1 MATNEI
7 LAMRNFNWD
16 RKGCTIPSV
25 IARSK
30 WDFIGTK
37 MKKLLSLSIILALA
51 GCSNSEFEAPKTSD
65 LPQGVTL
72 VEQVLPKE
80 GTTVIPYQKYTL
92 ENGLTVIL
100 SPDHSDPL
108 VHVDVT
114 YHVGSAREDI
124 GKSGFAHFF
133 EHMMFQGSENVGD
146 QQHFKIITE
155 AGGTLN
161 GTTNRD
167 RTNYFETVPANQLEK
182 MLWLESDRMGFL
194 IDAVSQKKFE
204 IQRSTVKNERGQNYD
219 NRPYGLIYERMGEA
233 LFPQDHPYSWQTIGY
248 VEDLDRVDVNDL
260 KAFFLRW
267 YGPNNAVITIGGDL
281 DSKQTLEWVN
291 KYFGSIPRGPEVE
304 DAPKQPVT
312 LTEDRFITLE
322 DRIQQPMVMI
332 GWPTT
337 YRGEKTEASLDML
350 ATLLGDGKTSLLYQD
365 LVKTGKVVDAGA
377 FHDCAELSCTMY
389 VYAMTDSSDKNDLA
403 TAYKEVMDVLDKFE
417 KEGVSQE
424 DLAEVQG
431 SAEAGAI
438 FGLQSVSGKVSQLA
452 SNETF
457 YGNPDQ
463 LEKQLAELKAVTP
476 EKVSQ
481 AFNSYI
487 ANKYKVTLSVVPKG
501 KTQLQVKAPN
511 FTTPKRDLPEYE
523 KIDGT
528 SLAVRKA
535 VDDFDRSIMPL
546 PSKAVTAKTPDIFR
560 AQLAN
565 GIEVLGSEAI
575 ETPTVQLQISIPAGN
590 RYVPRGQE
598 GLASLTA
605 AMMEE
610 GTTTSSSEALQKRLD
625 KLGSG
630 ISFNSGSYTTG
641 VSVSSLTKN
650 LDETLS
656 IVNEMLFSP
665 AFKQADFERLQK
677 QAVEGLVYSH
687 QKPSWLASQATREVL
702 FKGTIFDRS
711 PDGTIASVKNL
722 TLDDVKRFYKE
733 NYTPVGTQVVS
744 VGDINKSDLISK
756 LSFLSLWKGETPQLL
771 APQQLPKLTQQ
782 KVYLIDKPNAP
793 QSVIRFVRQ
802 GMPFDATGELFETQ
816 LANFNL
822 GGNFNSR
829 INQNLREDKG
839 YTYGAGGYLT
849 GNKEVGM
856 SIFYA
861 QVRADVTLES
871 IKEFTAEMQK
881 FANDGMT
888 MDELNFMRLAV
899 GQQDA
904 LKYETPSQKA
914 NLLGKILTYS
924 LDADFIDE
932 QNEIIA
938 TLGRDEFNELATK
951 WFDPTK
957 YQIIVVG
964 DKKALT
970 PKLKT
975 LGLPVELI
983 TLKE

>member
-1 MATNEI
+1 
-7 LAMRNFNWD
+7 
-16 RKGCTIPSV
+16 
-25 IARSK
+25 
-30 WDFIGTK
+30 
-37 MKKLLSLSIILALA
+37 MKKILSLSIALALT
-51 GCSNSEFEAPKTSD
+51 GCSKSQFEAPKLSD

-72 VEQVLPKE
+72 IEQVLPQE
-80 GTTVIPYQKYTL
+80 GSVVIPYQKYTL

-100 SPDHSDPL
+100 SPDSSDPL

-114 YHVGSAREDI
+114 YHVGSAREEV

-304 DAPKQPVT
+304 NAPKQPVT
-312 LTEDRFITLE
+312 LAEDRFITLE

-337 YRGEKTEASLDML
+337 YRGNDKEASLDML
-350 ATLLGDGKTSLLYQD
+350 ATLLGDGKTSLLYQE

-389 VYAMTDSSDKNDLA
+389 VYAMADSGDNNGLA
-403 TAYKEVMDVLDKFE
+403 TVYTEVMDVLDKFG

-424 DLAEVQG
+424 DLEEVQG

-452 SNETF
+452 SNQTF
-457 YGNPDQ
+457 YGNPNQ
-463 LEKQLAELKAVTP
+463 LEKQLADLNSVTP

-481 AFNSYI
+481 VFDAYI
-487 ANKYKVTLSVVPKG
+487 ENKNKVTLSVIPKG
-501 KTQLQVKAPN
+501 KTQLQVKLPT
-511 FTTPKRDLPEYE
+511 FTTPKRTLPDYGKLSEN
-523 KIDGT
+523 
-528 SLAVRKA
+528 SLEIRKA
-535 VDDFDRSIMPL
+535 IDDFDRSIMPQ
-546 PSKAVTAKTPDIFR
+546 PSQAVTAKVPDIYR
-560 AQLAN
+560 TKLDN
-565 GIEVLGSEAI
+565 GIEVLGTEAI

-590 RYVPRGQE
+590 RYIPRGKE
-598 GLASLTA
+598 GLAELTA

-610 GTTTSSSEALQKRLD
+610 GTQKQTAEEIQKQLD
-625 KLGSG
+625 KLGSS
-630 ISFNSGSYTTG
+630 ISFNTGNYTTTI
-641 VSVSSLTKN
+641 SIASLTKN
-650 LDETLS
+650 IDQTLA
-656 IVNEMLFSP
+656 IVNEMLFEP
-665 AFKQADFERLQK
+665 AFKDVDFKRLQK
-677 QAVEGLVYSH
+677 QAVEGLVYAH

-702 FKGTIFDRS
+702 FKGTVFARS
-711 PDGTIASVKNL
+711 SDGTLASIEGL
-722 TLDDVKRFYKE
+722 TVNDVKRFYKE
-733 NYTPVGTQVVS
+733 NYTPVGTQVIS
-744 VGDINKSDLISK
+744 VGDMSKSDLASK
-756 LSFLSLWKGETPQLL
+756 LSFLANWQGEAPQLL
-771 APQQLPKLTQQ
+771 APQKLPVLNQQ
-782 KVYLIDKPNAP
+782 KVYLVDKPNAP

-802 GMPFDATGELFETQ
+802 GVSFDATGELFQTQ

-839 YTYGAGGYLT
+839 YTYGAGGYLM
-849 GNKEVGM
+849 GNKEFGM

-861 QVRADVTLES
+861 QVRTDVTLES
-871 IKEFTAEMQK
+871 INEFIAEMQK
-881 FANDGMT
+881 YSDDGMT

-899 GQQDA
+899 GQKDA

-914 NLLGKILTYS
+914 SLLGKILTYS
-924 LDADFIDE
+924 LNEDFIEE
-932 QNEIIA
+932 QNELVA
-938 TLGRDEFNELATK
+938 TLDRNELNELATK
-951 WFDPTK
+951 WFDPTQ

-964 DKKALT
+964 DKKSLM

-975 LGLPVELI
+975 LGLSIELVAP
-983 TLKE
+983 KK

>member
-1 MATNEI
+1 
-7 LAMRNFNWD
+7 
-16 RKGCTIPSV
+16 
-25 IARSK
+25 
-30 WDFIGTK
+30 
-37 MKKLLSLSIILALA
+37 MKKILSLSIVLALA
-51 GCSNSEFEAPKTSD
+51 GCSKSEFEAPKATD
-65 LPQGVTL
+65 LPKGVTL

-80 GTTVIPYQKYTL
+80 GSTVIPYQKYTL
-92 ENGLTVIL
+92 DNGLTVIL

-114 YHVGSAREDI
+114 YHVGSAREEI

-219 NRPYGLIYERMGEA
+219 NRPYGLIYEKMGEA
-233 LFPQDHPYSWQTIGY
+233 LFPQGHPYSWQTIGY

-304 DAPKQPVT
+304 NAPKQPVT
-312 LTEDRFITLE
+312 LKENRYITLE

-337 YRGEKTEASLDML
+337 YRGEETEASLDML
-350 ATLLGDGKTSLLYQD
+350 ATLLGDGKTSLLYQE

-389 VYAMTDSSDKNDLA
+389 VYAMTDSGKNNDLS
-403 TAYKEVMDVLDKFE
+403 TAYKEVMDVLEKFD
-417 KEGVSQE
+417 KEGVSKA
-424 DLAEVQG
+424 DLEEVQG

-457 YGNPDQ
+457 YGNPNQ

-481 AFNSYI
+481 AFDTYM

-501 KTQLQVKAPN
+501 KTQLEVQKPN
-511 FTTPKRDLPEYE
+511 FVTPKRDLPEYK
-523 KIDGT
+523 KIDEN
-528 SLAVRKA
+528 SLDVRRA
-535 VDDFDRSIMPL
+535 VDDFDRSIMPQ
-546 PSKAVTAKTPDIFR
+546 PSKGVTAKAPDIYR
-560 AQLAN
+560 ANLSN
-565 GIEVLGSEAI
+565 GIEVLGTEAV
-575 ETPTVQLQISIPAGN
+575 ETPTIQLQIAIPAGN
-590 RYVPRGQE
+590 RYVPKGKE

-610 GTTTSSSEALQKRLD
+610 GTTTSSSEELQKKLD
-625 KLGSG
+625 KLGSSV
-630 ISFNSGSYTTG
+630 SFNSGSYTTTI
-641 VSVSSLTKN
+641 SVASLTKN
-650 LDETLS
+650 IDQTLA
-656 IVNEMLFSP
+656 IVNEMLFEP
-665 AFKQADFERLQK
+665 AFEQADFDRLQK
-677 QAVEGLVYSH
+677 QAVEGLVYEH
-687 QKPSWLASQATREVL
+687 QRPSWLASQATREIL

-711 PDGTIASVKNL
+711 PDGSLTSVQAL
-722 TLDDVKRFYKE
+722 TLDDVKAFYKQT
-733 NYTPVGTQVVS
+733 YTPIGTQIVS
-744 VGDINKSDLISK
+744 VGDINKSDLINK
-756 LSFLSLWKGETPQLL
+756 LAFLSDWKGATPEIL
-771 APQQLPKLTQQ
+771 APQRLPTLNEQ
-782 KVYLIDKPNAP
+782 KIYLINKPNAP
-793 QSVIRFVRQ
+793 QSVVRFVRQ
-802 GMPFDATGELFETQ
+802 GMPFDATGELYQTQ

-839 YTYGAGGYLT
+839 YTYGAGGYLM
-849 GNKEVGM
+849 GNKEIGM

-861 QVRADVTLES
+861 QVRADVTVES
-871 IKEFTAEMQK
+871 IKEFISEMNK
-881 FANDGMT
+881 FKKDGMT
-888 MDELNFMRLAV
+888 VDELNFMRLAV

-904 LKYETPSQKA
+904 LKYETPGQKA
-914 NLLGKILTYS
+914 HLLGKILTYS
-924 LDADFIDE
+924 LDDDFIDE
-932 QNEIIA
+932 QNELIE
-938 TLGRDEFNELATK
+938 TLGRDKLNSLAAK
-951 WFDPTK
+951 WFDPVQ
-957 YQIIVVG
+957 YQIVVVG
-964 DKKALT
+964 DEKELL
-970 PKLKT
+970 PKLKS
-975 LGLPVELI
+975 LGVPVEVM
-983 TLKE
+983 TVKK

>member
-1 MATNEI
+1 
-7 LAMRNFNWD
+7 
-16 RKGCTIPSV
+16 
-25 IARSK
+25 
-30 WDFIGTK
+30 
-37 MKKLLSLSIILALA
+37 MKKILGLSIVLALA
-51 GCSNSEFEAPKTSD
+51 GCSKSEFEAPKTTD
-65 LPQGVTL
+65 LPKGVTL

-80 GTTVIPYQKYTL
+80 GSTVIPYQKYTL
-92 ENGLTVIL
+92 DNGLTVIL

-114 YHVGSAREDI
+114 YHVGSAREEI

-219 NRPYGLIYERMGEA
+219 NRPYGLIYEKMGEA
-233 LFPQDHPYSWQTIGY
+233 LFPQGHPYSWQTIGY

-291 KYFGSIPRGPEVE
+291 KYFGSIPRGPEV
-304 DAPKQPVT
+304 DNAPKQPVT
-312 LTEDRFITLE
+312 LKENRYITLE

-337 YRGEKTEASLDML
+337 YRGEETEASLDML
-350 ATLLGDGKTSLLYQD
+350 ATLLGDGKTSLLYQE

-389 VYAMTDSSDKNDLA
+389 VYAMTDSGKNNDLA

-417 KEGVSQE
+417 KEGVSKA
-424 DLAEVQG
+424 DLEEVQG

-457 YGNPDQ
+457 YGDPNQ
-463 LEKQLAELKAVTP
+463 LEKQLTELKAVTP

-481 AFNSYI
+481 AFDTYM

-501 KTQLQVKAPN
+501 KTQLEVQKPN
-511 FTTPKRDLPEYE
+511 FVTPKRELPDYQ
-523 KIDGT
+523 KIDEN
-528 SLAVRKA
+528 SLDVRRA
-535 VDDFDRSIMPL
+535 VDDFDRSIMPQ
-546 PSKAVTAKTPDIFR
+546 PSKGVTAKTPEIYR
-560 AQLAN
+560 ANLSN
-565 GIEVLGSEAI
+565 GIEVLGTEAI
-575 ETPTVQLQISIPAGN
+575 ETPTIQLQIAIPAGN
-590 RYVPRGQE
+590 RYVAKGKE

-610 GTTTSSSEALQKRLD
+610 GTTTSSSEELQKKLD
-625 KLGSG
+625 KLGSSV
-630 ISFNSGSYTTG
+630 SFNSGSYTTTI
-641 VSVSSLTKN
+641 SVASLTKN
-650 LDETLS
+650 IDQTLA
-656 IVNEMLFSP
+656 IVNEMLFKP
-665 AFKQADFERLQK
+665 AFEQVDFDRLQK
-677 QAVEGLVYSH
+677 QAVEGLVYEH
-687 QKPSWLASQATREVL
+687 QRPSWLASQATREIL

-711 PDGTIASVKNL
+711 PDGSLESVQSL
-722 TLDDVKRFYKE
+722 TLDDVKAFYKE
-733 NYTPVGTQVVS
+733 TYTPIGTQIVS
-744 VGDINKSDLISK
+744 VGDINKSDLINK
-756 LSFLSLWKGETPQLL
+756 LAFLSDWKGATPEIL
-771 APQQLPKLTQQ
+771 APQRLPVLGGQ
-782 KVYLIDKPNAP
+782 KIYLINKSNAP
-793 QSVIRFVRQ
+793 QSVVRFVRQ
-802 GMPFDATGELFETQ
+802 GMPFDATGELYQTQ

-839 YTYGAGGYLT
+839 YTYGAGGYLM
-849 GNKEVGM
+849 GNKEIGM

-861 QVRADVTLES
+861 QVRADVTVES
-871 IKEFTAEMQK
+871 IKEFISEMDK
-881 FANDGMT
+881 FKKDGMT
-888 MDELNFMRLAV
+888 VDELNFMRLAV

-904 LKYETPSQKA
+904 LKYETPGQKA
-914 NLLGKILTYS
+914 RLLGKILTYS
-924 LDADFIDE
+924 LDDDFIDE
-932 QNEIIA
+932 QNELIA
-938 TLGRDEFNELATK
+938 TLGRDKLNALASK
-951 WFDPTK
+951 WFDPAQ
-957 YQIIVVG
+957 YQIVVVG
-964 DKKALT
+964 DEKALL
-970 PKLKT
+970 PKLKS
-975 LGLPVELI
+975 LGIPIEVM
-983 TLKE
+983 TVKK

>member
-1 MATNEI
+1 
-7 LAMRNFNWD
+7 
-16 RKGCTIPSV
+16 
-25 IARSK
+25 
-30 WDFIGTK
+30 
-37 MKKLLSLSIILALA
+37 MKKILSLSIVLALA
-51 GCSNSEFEAPKTSD
+51 GCSKSEFEAPKATD
-65 LPQGVTL
+65 LPKGVTL

-80 GTTVIPYQKYTL
+80 GSTVIPYQKYTL
-92 ENGLTVIL
+92 DNGLTVIL

-114 YHVGSAREDI
+114 YHVGSAREEI

-219 NRPYGLIYERMGEA
+219 NRPYGLIYEKMGEA
-233 LFPQDHPYSWQTIGY
+233 LFPQGHPYSWQTIGY

-304 DAPKQPVT
+304 NAPKQPVT
-312 LTEDRFITLE
+312 LKENRYITLE

-337 YRGEKTEASLDML
+337 YRGEETEASLDML
-350 ATLLGDGKTSLLYQD
+350 ATLLGDGKTSLLYQE

-389 VYAMTDSSDKNDLA
+389 VYAMTDSGKNNDLS
-403 TAYKEVMDVLDKFE
+403 TAYKEVMDVLEKFD
-417 KEGVSQE
+417 KEGVSKA
-424 DLAEVQG
+424 DLEEVQG

-457 YGNPDQ
+457 YGNPNQ

-481 AFNSYI
+481 AFDTYM

-501 KTQLQVKAPN
+501 KTQLEVQKPN
-511 FTTPKRDLPEYE
+511 FVTPKRDLPEYK
-523 KIDGT
+523 KIDEN
-528 SLAVRKA
+528 SLDVRRA
-535 VDDFDRSIMPL
+535 VDDFDRSIMPQ
-546 PSKAVTAKTPDIFR
+546 PSKGVTAKAPDIYR
-560 AQLAN
+560 ANLSN
-565 GIEVLGSEAI
+565 GIEVLGTEAV
-575 ETPTVQLQISIPAGN
+575 ETPTIQLQIAIPAGN
-590 RYVPRGQE
+590 RYVPKGKE

-610 GTTTSSSEALQKRLD
+610 GTTTSSSEELQKKLD
-625 KLGSG
+625 KLGSSV
-630 ISFNSGSYTTG
+630 SFNSGSYTTTI
-641 VSVSSLTKN
+641 SVASLTKN
-650 LDETLS
+650 IDQTLA
-656 IVNEMLFSP
+656 IVNEMLFEP
-665 AFKQADFERLQK
+665 AFEQADFDRLQK
-677 QAVEGLVYSH
+677 QAVEGLVYEH
-687 QKPSWLASQATREVL
+687 QRPSWLASQATREIL

-711 PDGTIASVKNL
+711 PDGSLTSVQAL
-722 TLDDVKRFYKE
+722 TLDDVKAFYKQT
-733 NYTPVGTQVVS
+733 YTPIGTQIVS
-744 VGDINKSDLISK
+744 VGDINKSDLINK
-756 LSFLSLWKGETPQLL
+756 LAFLSDWKGATPEIL
-771 APQQLPKLTQQ
+771 APQRLPTLNEQ
-782 KVYLIDKPNAP
+782 KIYLINKPNAP
-793 QSVIRFVRQ
+793 QSVVRFVRQ
-802 GMPFDATGELFETQ
+802 GMPFDATGELYQTQ

-839 YTYGAGGYLT
+839 YTYGAGGYLM
-849 GNKEVGM
+849 GNKEIGM

-861 QVRADVTLES
+861 QVRADVTVES
-871 IKEFTAEMQK
+871 IKEFISEMNK
-881 FANDGMT
+881 FKKDGMT
-888 MDELNFMRLAV
+888 VDELNFMRLAV

-904 LKYETPSQKA
+904 LKYETPGQKA
-914 NLLGKILTYS
+914 HLLGKILTYS
-924 LDADFIDE
+924 LDDDFIDE
-932 QNEIIA
+932 QNELIE
-938 TLGRDEFNELATK
+938 TLGRDKLNSLAAK
-951 WFDPTK
+951 WFDPAQ
-957 YQIIVVG
+957 YQIVVVG
-964 DKKALT
+964 DEKELL
-970 PKLKT
+970 PKLKS
-975 LGLPVELI
+975 LGVPVEVM
-983 TLKE
+983 TVKK

>member
-1 MATNEI
+1 
-7 LAMRNFNWD
+7 
-16 RKGCTIPSV
+16 
-25 IARSK
+25 
-30 WDFIGTK
+30 
-37 MKKLLSLSIILALA
+37 MKKILSLSIVLALA
-51 GCSNSEFEAPKTSD
+51 GCSKSEFEAPKATD
-65 LPQGVTL
+65 LPKGVTL

-80 GTTVIPYQKYTL
+80 GSTVIPYQKYTL
-92 ENGLTVIL
+92 DNGLTVIL

-114 YHVGSAREDI
+114 YHVGSAREEI

-219 NRPYGLIYERMGEA
+219 NRPYGLIYEKMGEA
-233 LFPQDHPYSWQTIGY
+233 LFPQGHPYSWQTIGY

-304 DAPKQPVT
+304 NAPKQPVT
-312 LTEDRFITLE
+312 LKENRYITLE

-337 YRGEKTEASLDML
+337 YRGEETEASLDML
-350 ATLLGDGKTSLLYQD
+350 ATLLGDGKTSLLYQE

-389 VYAMTDSSDKNDLA
+389 VYAMTDSGKNNDLS
-403 TAYKEVMDVLDKFE
+403 TAYKEVMDVLEKFD
-417 KEGVSQE
+417 KEGVSKA
-424 DLAEVQG
+424 DLEEVQG

-457 YGNPDQ
+457 YGNPNQ

-481 AFNSYI
+481 AFDTYM

-501 KTQLQVKAPN
+501 KTQLEVQKPN
-511 FTTPKRDLPEYE
+511 FVTPKRDLPEYK
-523 KIDGT
+523 KIDEN
-528 SLAVRKA
+528 SLDVRRA
-535 VDDFDRSIMPL
+535 VDDFDRSIMPQ
-546 PSKAVTAKTPDIFR
+546 PSKGVTAKAPDIYR
-560 AQLAN
+560 ANLSN
-565 GIEVLGSEAI
+565 GIEVLGTEAV
-575 ETPTVQLQISIPAGN
+575 ETPTIQLQIAIPAGN
-590 RYVPRGQE
+590 RYVPKGKE

-610 GTTTSSSEALQKRLD
+610 GTTTSSSEELQKKLD
-625 KLGSG
+625 KLGSSV
-630 ISFNSGSYTTG
+630 SFNSGSYTTTI
-641 VSVSSLTKN
+641 SVASLTKN
-650 LDETLS
+650 IDQTLA
-656 IVNEMLFSP
+656 IVNEMLFEP
-665 AFKQADFERLQK
+665 AFEQADFDRLQK
-677 QAVEGLVYSH
+677 QAVEGLVYEH
-687 QKPSWLASQATREVL
+687 QRPSWLASQATREIL

-711 PDGTIASVKNL
+711 PDGSLTSVQAL
-722 TLDDVKRFYKE
+722 TLDDVKAFYKQT
-733 NYTPVGTQVVS
+733 YTPIGTQIVS
-744 VGDINKSDLISK
+744 VGDINKSDLINK
-756 LSFLSLWKGETPQLL
+756 LAFLSDWKGATPEIL
-771 APQQLPKLTQQ
+771 APQRLPTLNEQ
-782 KVYLIDKPNAP
+782 KIYLINKPNAP
-793 QSVIRFVRQ
+793 QSVVRFVRQ
-802 GMPFDATGELFETQ
+802 GMPFDATGELYQTQ

-839 YTYGAGGYLT
+839 YTYGAGGYLM
-849 GNKEVGM
+849 GNKEIGM

-861 QVRADVTLES
+861 QVRADVTVES
-871 IKEFTAEMQK
+871 IKEFISEMNK
-881 FANDGMT
+881 FKKRWND
-888 MDELNFMRLAV
+888 
-899 GQQDA
+899 
-904 LKYETPSQKA
+904 S
-914 NLLGKILTYS
+914 
-924 LDADFIDE
+924 
-932 QNEIIA
+932 
-938 TLGRDEFNELATK
+938 
-951 WFDPTK
+951 
-957 YQIIVVG
+957 
-964 DKKALT
+964 
-970 PKLKT
+970 
-975 LGLPVELI
+975 
-983 TLKE
+983 

>member
-1 MATNEI
+1 
-7 LAMRNFNWD
+7 
-16 RKGCTIPSV
+16 
-25 IARSK
+25 
-30 WDFIGTK
+30 
-37 MKKLLSLSIILALA
+37 MKKILSLSIVLALA
-51 GCSNSEFEAPKTSD
+51 GCSKSEFEAPKTTD
-65 LPQGVTL
+65 LPKGVTL

-80 GTTVIPYQKYTL
+80 GSTVIPYQKYTL
-92 ENGLTVIL
+92 DNGLTVIL

-114 YHVGSAREDI
+114 YHVGSAREEI

-219 NRPYGLIYERMGEA
+219 NRPYGLIYEKMGEA
-233 LFPQDHPYSWQTIGY
+233 LFPQGHPYSWQTIGY

-304 DAPKQPVT
+304 NAPKQPVT
-312 LTEDRFITLE
+312 LKENRYITLE

-337 YRGEKTEASLDML
+337 YRGEETEASLDML
-350 ATLLGDGKTSLLYQD
+350 ATLLGDGKTSLLYQE

-389 VYAMTDSSDKNDLA
+389 VYAMTDSGKNNDLS
-403 TAYKEVMDVLDKFE
+403 TAYKEVMDVLEKFD
-417 KEGVSQE
+417 KEGVSKA
-424 DLAEVQG
+424 DLEEVQG

-457 YGNPDQ
+457 YGNPNQ

-481 AFNSYI
+481 AFDTYM

-501 KTQLQVKAPN
+501 KTQLEVQKPN
-511 FTTPKRDLPEYE
+511 FVTPKRDLPEYK
-523 KIDGT
+523 KIDEN
-528 SLAVRKA
+528 SLDVRRA
-535 VDDFDRSIMPL
+535 VDDFDRSIMPQ
-546 PSKAVTAKTPDIFR
+546 PSKGVTAKAPDIYR
-560 AQLAN
+560 ANLSN
-565 GIEVLGSEAI
+565 GIEVLGTEAI
-575 ETPTVQLQISIPAGN
+575 ETPTIQLQIAIPAGN
-590 RYVPRGQE
+590 RYVPKGKE

-610 GTTTSSSEALQKRLD
+610 GTTTSSSEELQKKLD
-625 KLGSG
+625 KLGSSV
-630 ISFNSGSYTTG
+630 SFNSGSYTTTI
-641 VSVSSLTKN
+641 SVASLTKN
-650 LDETLS
+650 IDQTLA
-656 IVNEMLFSP
+656 IVNEMLFDP
-665 AFKQADFERLQK
+665 AFEQADFDRLQK
-677 QAVEGLVYSH
+677 QAVEGLVYEH
-687 QKPSWLASQATREVL
+687 QRPSWLASQATREVL

-711 PDGTIASVKNL
+711 PDGSLASVQAL
-722 TLDDVKRFYKE
+722 TLDDVKAFYKQT
-733 NYTPVGTQVVS
+733 YTPIGTQIVS
-744 VGDINKSDLISK
+744 VGDINKSDLINK
-756 LSFLSLWKGETPQLL
+756 LAFLSDWKGATPEIL
-771 APQQLPKLTQQ
+771 APQRLPILNEQ
-782 KVYLIDKPNAP
+782 KIYLVNKPNAP
-793 QSVIRFVRQ
+793 QSVVRFVRQ
-802 GMPFDATGELFETQ
+802 GMPFDATGELYQTQ

-839 YTYGAGGYLT
+839 YTYGAGGYLM
-849 GNKEVGM
+849 GNKEIGM

-861 QVRADVTLES
+861 QVRADVTVES
-871 IKEFTAEMQK
+871 IKEFISEMDK
-881 FANDGMT
+881 FKKDGMT
-888 MDELNFMRLAV
+888 VDELNFMRLAV

-904 LKYETPSQKA
+904 LKYETPGQKA
-914 NLLGKILTYS
+914 RLLGKILTYS
-924 LDADFIDE
+924 LDDDFIDE
-932 QNEIIA
+932 QNELIE
-938 TLGRDEFNELATK
+938 TLGRDKLNSLAAK
-951 WFDPTK
+951 WFDPAQ
-957 YQIIVVG
+957 YQIVVVG
-964 DKKALT
+964 DEKELL
-970 PKLKT
+970 PKLKS
-975 LGLPVELI
+975 LGIPVEVM
-983 TLKE
+983 TVKK

>member
-1 MATNEI
+1 
-7 LAMRNFNWD
+7 
-16 RKGCTIPSV
+16 
-25 IARSK
+25 
-30 WDFIGTK
+30 
-37 MKKLLSLSIILALA
+37 MKKILSLSIVLALA
-51 GCSNSEFEAPKTSD
+51 GCSKSEFEAPKATD
-65 LPQGVTL
+65 LPKGVTL

-80 GTTVIPYQKYTL
+80 GSTVIPYQKYTL
-92 ENGLTVIL
+92 DNGLTVIL

-114 YHVGSAREDI
+114 YHVGSAREEI

-219 NRPYGLIYERMGEA
+219 NRPYGLIYEKMGEA
-233 LFPQDHPYSWQTIGY
+233 LFPQGHPYSWQTIGY

-304 DAPKQPVT
+304 NAPKQPVT
-312 LTEDRFITLE
+312 LKENRYITLE

-337 YRGEKTEASLDML
+337 YRGEETEASLDML
-350 ATLLGDGKTSLLYQD
+350 ATLLGDGKTSLLYQE

-389 VYAMTDSSDKNDLA
+389 VYAMTDSGKNNDLS
-403 TAYKEVMDVLDKFE
+403 TAYKEVMDVLEKFD
-417 KEGVSQE
+417 KEGVSKA
-424 DLAEVQG
+424 DLEEVQG

-457 YGNPDQ
+457 YGNPNQ

-481 AFNSYI
+481 AFDTYM

-501 KTQLQVKAPN
+501 KTQLEVQKPN
-511 FTTPKRDLPEYE
+511 FVTPKRDLPEYK
-523 KIDGT
+523 KIDEN
-528 SLAVRKA
+528 SLDVRRA
-535 VDDFDRSIMPL
+535 VDDFDRSIMPQ
-546 PSKAVTAKTPDIFR
+546 PSKGVTAKAPDIYR
-560 AQLAN
+560 ANLSN
-565 GIEVLGSEAI
+565 GIEVLGTEAV
-575 ETPTVQLQISIPAGN
+575 ETPTIQLQIAIPAGN
-590 RYVPRGQE
+590 RYVPKGKE

-610 GTTTSSSEALQKRLD
+610 GTTTSSSEELQKKLD
-625 KLGSG
+625 KLGSSV
-630 ISFNSGSYTTG
+630 SFNSGSYTTTI
-641 VSVSSLTKN
+641 SVASLTKN
-650 LDETLS
+650 IDQTLA
-656 IVNEMLFSP
+656 IVNEMLFEP
-665 AFKQADFERLQK
+665 AFEQADFDRSQK
-677 QAVEGLVYSH
+677 QAVEGLVYEH
-687 QKPSWLASQATREVL
+687 QRPSWLASQATREIL

-711 PDGTIASVKNL
+711 PDGSLTSVQAL
-722 TLDDVKRFYKE
+722 TLDDVKAFYKQT
-733 NYTPVGTQVVS
+733 YTPIGTQIVS
-744 VGDINKSDLISK
+744 VGDINKSDLINK
-756 LSFLSLWKGETPQLL
+756 LAFLSDWKGATPEIL
-771 APQQLPKLTQQ
+771 APQRLPTLNEQ
-782 KVYLIDKPNAP
+782 KIYLINKPNAP
-793 QSVIRFVRQ
+793 QSVVRFVRQ
-802 GMPFDATGELFETQ
+802 GMPFDATGELYQTQ

-839 YTYGAGGYLT
+839 YTYGAGGYLM
-849 GNKEVGM
+849 GNKEIGM

-861 QVRADVTLES
+861 QVRADVTVES
-871 IKEFTAEMQK
+871 IKEFISEMNK
-881 FANDGMT
+881 FKKDGMT
-888 MDELNFMRLAV
+888 VDELNFMRLAV

-904 LKYETPSQKA
+904 LKYETPGQKA
-914 NLLGKILTYS
+914 HLLGKILTYS
-924 LDADFIDE
+924 LDDDFIDE
-932 QNEIIA
+932 QNELIE
-938 TLGRDEFNELATK
+938 TLGRDKLNSLAAK
-951 WFDPTK
+951 WFDPAQ
-957 YQIIVVG
+957 YQIVVVG
-964 DKKALT
+964 DEKELL
-970 PKLKT
+970 PKLKS
-975 LGLPVELI
+975 LGVPVEVM
-983 TLKE
+983 TVKK

>member
-1 MATNEI
+1 MVKNEV
-7 LAMRNFNWD
+7 LAMCDFNRNWQ
-16 RKGCTIPSV
+16 GCSIRSSIV
-25 IARSK
+25 CSK
-30 WDFIGTK
+30 WNIIGFK
-37 MKKLLSLSIILALA
+37 MKKLLGLSIILALA
-51 GCSNSEFEAPKTSD
+51 GCSNSEFEAPKKSD
-65 LPQGVTL
+65 LPEGVTL

-80 GTTVIPYQKYTL
+80 GTTVIPYQKYRL

-114 YHVGSAREDI
+114 YHVGSAREEI

-233 LFPQDHPYSWQTIGY
+233 LFPQGHPYSWQTIGY

-304 DAPKQPVT
+304 NAPKQPVT
-312 LTEDRFITLE
+312 LIENRYITLE

-337 YRGEKTEASLDML
+337 YRGEDTEASLDML
-350 ATLLGDGKTSLLYQD
+350 ATLLGSGKTSLLYQE

-377 FHDCAELSCTMY
+377 FHDCAELSCTLY
-389 VYAMTDSSDKNDLA
+389 VYAMTDSGDNNNLA
-403 TAYKEVMDVLDKFE
+403 TAYTEVMDVLEKFD
-417 KEGVSQE
+417 KEGVSKE

-457 YGNPDQ
+457 YGQPNQ
-463 LEKQLAELKAVTP
+463 LEKQLTELKAVTP

-481 AFNSYI
+481 AFDHYI
-487 ANKYKVTLSVVPKG
+487 ADKYKVTLSVVPKG
-501 KTQLQVKAPN
+501 KTQLQVKEPN
-511 FTTPKRDLPEYE
+511 FITPKRDLPEYH
-523 KIDGT
+523 KIGEGD
-528 SLAVRKA
+528 LEVRKA
-535 VDDFDRSIMPL
+535 VDDFDRSIMPQ
-546 PSKAVTAKTPDIFR
+546 PSKAVTAKTPDIYR
-560 AQLAN
+560 AKLQN
-565 GIEVLGSEAI
+565 DIEILGTEAI
-575 ETPTVQLQISIPAGN
+575 ETPTIQLQIAIPAGN
-590 RYVPRGQE
+590 RYVVRGKE
-598 GLASLTA
+598 GLAELTA

-610 GTTTSSSEALQKRLD
+610 GTIERSAEDIQKELD
-625 KLGSG
+625 KLGSSV
-630 ISFNSGSYTTG
+630 SFNTGSYTTTI
-641 VSVSSLTKN
+641 SIASLTKN
-650 LDETLS
+650 IDQTLA
-656 IVNEMLFSP
+656 IVNDMLFAP
-665 AFKQADFERLQK
+665 AFKEADFERLKK
-677 QAVEGLVYSH
+677 QAMEGLVYDH

-702 FKGTIFDRS
+702 FSGTIFERS
-711 PDGTIASVKNL
+711 PDGTLDSVNSL
-722 TLDDVKRFYKE
+722 TIEDVKQFYKD

-744 VGDINKSDLISK
+744 VGDITKSDLVSK
-756 LSFLSLWKGETPQLL
+756 LSFLADWQGKTPQLL
-771 APQQLPKLTQQ
+771 APQKLPKLGKQ
-782 KVYLIDKPNAP
+782 KIYFVDKPNAP

-802 GMPFDATGELFETQ
+802 GMPYDATGELYQTQ

-839 YTYGAGGYLT
+839 YTYGAGGYLM
-849 GNKEVGM
+849 GNKEIGM

-871 IKEFTAEMQK
+871 IKEFITEMKK
-881 FANDGMT
+881 FETDGMT

-924 LDADFIDE
+924 LDEDFIDE
-932 QNEIIA
+932 QNELIA
-938 TLGRDEFNELATK
+938 TLGRNELNALAAK
-951 WFDPTK
+951 WFDPTE

-964 DKKALT
+964 DEKSLM

-975 LGLPVELI
+975 LGLPIELL
-983 TLKE
+983 TPNK

>member
-1 MATNEI
+1 
-7 LAMRNFNWD
+7 
-16 RKGCTIPSV
+16 
-25 IARSK
+25 
-30 WDFIGTK
+30 
-37 MKKLLSLSIILALA
+37 MKKILSLSIVLALA
-51 GCSNSEFEAPKTSD
+51 GCSKSEFEAPKTTD
-65 LPQGVTL
+65 LPKGVTL

-80 GTTVIPYQKYTL
+80 GSTVIPYQKYTL
-92 ENGLTVIL
+92 DNGLTVIL

-114 YHVGSAREDI
+114 YHVGSAREEI

-219 NRPYGLIYERMGEA
+219 NRPYGLIYEKMGEA
-233 LFPQDHPYSWQTIGY
+233 LFPQGHPYSWQTIGY

-304 DAPKQPVT
+304 NAPKQPVT
-312 LTEDRFITLE
+312 LKENRYITLE

-337 YRGEKTEASLDML
+337 YRGEETEASLDML
-350 ATLLGDGKTSLLYQD
+350 ATLLGDGKTSLLYQE

-389 VYAMTDSSDKNDLA
+389 VYAMTDSGKNNDLS
-403 TAYKEVMDVLDKFE
+403 TAYKEVMDVLEKFD
-417 KEGVSQE
+417 KEGVSKA
-424 DLAEVQG
+424 DLEEVQG

-457 YGNPDQ
+457 YGNPNQ

-481 AFNSYI
+481 AFDTYM

-501 KTQLQVKAPN
+501 KTQLEVQKPN
-511 FTTPKRDLPEYE
+511 FVTPKRDLPEYK
-523 KIDGT
+523 KIDEN
-528 SLAVRKA
+528 SLDVRRA
-535 VDDFDRSIMPL
+535 VDDFDRSIMPQ
-546 PSKAVTAKTPDIFR
+546 PSKGVTAKAPDIYR
-560 AQLAN
+560 ANLSN
-565 GIEVLGSEAI
+565 GIEVLGTEAI
-575 ETPTVQLQISIPAGN
+575 ETPTIQLQIAIPAGN
-590 RYVPRGQE
+590 RYVPKGKE

-610 GTTTSSSEALQKRLD
+610 GTTTSSSEELQKKLD
-625 KLGSG
+625 KLGSSV
-630 ISFNSGSYTTG
+630 SFNSGSYTTTI
-641 VSVSSLTKN
+641 SVASLTKN
-650 LDETLS
+650 IDQTLA
-656 IVNEMLFSP
+656 IVNEMLFDP
-665 AFKQADFERLQK
+665 AFEQADFDRLQK
-677 QAVEGLVYSH
+677 QAVEGLVYEH
-687 QKPSWLASQATREVL
+687 QRPSWLASQATREIL

-711 PDGTIASVKNL
+711 PDGSLASVQAL
-722 TLDDVKRFYKE
+722 TLDDVKAFYKQT
-733 NYTPVGTQVVS
+733 YTPIGTQIVS
-744 VGDINKSDLISK
+744 VGDINKSDLINK
-756 LSFLSLWKGETPQLL
+756 LAFLSDWKGATPEIL
-771 APQQLPKLTQQ
+771 APQRLPILNEQ
-782 KVYLIDKPNAP
+782 KIYLVNKPNAP
-793 QSVIRFVRQ
+793 QSVVRFVRQ
-802 GMPFDATGELFETQ
+802 GMPFDATGELYQTQ

-839 YTYGAGGYLT
+839 YTYGAGGYLM
-849 GNKEVGM
+849 GNKEIGM

-861 QVRADVTLES
+861 QVRADVTVES
-871 IKEFTAEMQK
+871 IKEFISEMDK
-881 FANDGMT
+881 FKKDGMT
-888 MDELNFMRLAV
+888 VDELNFMRLAV

-904 LKYETPSQKA
+904 LKYETPGQKA
-914 NLLGKILTYS
+914 RLLGKILTYS
-924 LDADFIDE
+924 LDDDFIDE
-932 QNEIIA
+932 QNELIE
-938 TLGRDEFNELATK
+938 TLGRDKLNSLAAK
-951 WFDPTK
+951 WFDPAQ
-957 YQIIVVG
+957 YQIVVVG
-964 DKKALT
+964 DEKELL
-970 PKLKT
+970 PKLKS
-975 LGLPVELI
+975 LGIPVEVM
-983 TLKE
+983 TVKK

>member
-1 MATNEI
+1 
-7 LAMRNFNWD
+7 
-16 RKGCTIPSV
+16 
-25 IARSK
+25 
-30 WDFIGTK
+30 
-37 MKKLLSLSIILALA
+37 MKRILSLSIVLALA
-51 GCSNSEFEAPKTSD
+51 GCSKSEFEAPKTTD
-65 LPQGVTL
+65 LPKGVTL

-80 GTTVIPYQKYTL
+80 GSTVIPYQKYTL
-92 ENGLTVIL
+92 DNGLTVIL

-114 YHVGSAREDI
+114 YHVGSAREEI

-219 NRPYGLIYERMGEA
+219 NRPYGLIYEKMGEA
-233 LFPQDHPYSWQTIGY
+233 LFPQGHPYSWQTIGY

-304 DAPKQPVT
+304 NAPKQPVT
-312 LTEDRFITLE
+312 LKENRYITLE

-337 YRGEKTEASLDML
+337 YRGEETEASLDML
-350 ATLLGDGKTSLLYQD
+350 ATLLGDGKTSLLYQE

-389 VYAMTDSSDKNDLA
+389 VYAMTDSGKNNDLS
-403 TAYKEVMDVLDKFE
+403 TAYKEVMDVLEKFD
-417 KEGVSQE
+417 KEGVSKA
-424 DLAEVQG
+424 DLEEVQG

-457 YGNPDQ
+457 YGNPNQ

-481 AFNSYI
+481 AFDTYM

-501 KTQLQVKAPN
+501 KTQLEVQKPN
-511 FTTPKRDLPEYE
+511 FVTPKRDLPEYK
-523 KIDGT
+523 KIDEN
-528 SLAVRKA
+528 SLDVRRA
-535 VDDFDRSIMPL
+535 VDDFDRSIMPQ
-546 PSKAVTAKTPDIFR
+546 PSKGVTAKAPDIYR
-560 AQLAN
+560 ANLSN
-565 GIEVLGSEAI
+565 GIEVLGTEAI
-575 ETPTVQLQISIPAGN
+575 ETPTIQLQIAIPAGN
-590 RYVPRGQE
+590 RYVPKGKE

-610 GTTTSSSEALQKRLD
+610 GTTTSSSEELQKKLD
-625 KLGSG
+625 KLGSSV
-630 ISFNSGSYTTG
+630 SFNSGSYTTTI
-641 VSVSSLTKN
+641 SVASLTKN
-650 LDETLS
+650 IDQTLA
-656 IVNEMLFSP
+656 IVNEMLFDP
-665 AFKQADFERLQK
+665 AFEQADFDRLQK
-677 QAVEGLVYSH
+677 QAVEGLVYEH
-687 QKPSWLASQATREVL
+687 QRPSWLASQATREIL

-711 PDGTIASVKNL
+711 PDGSLASVQAL
-722 TLDDVKRFYKE
+722 TLDDVKAFYKQT
-733 NYTPVGTQVVS
+733 YTPIGTQIVS
-744 VGDINKSDLISK
+744 VGDINKSDLINK
-756 LSFLSLWKGETPQLL
+756 LAFLSDWKGATPEIL
-771 APQQLPKLTQQ
+771 APQRLPILNEQ
-782 KVYLIDKPNAP
+782 KIYLVNKPNAP
-793 QSVIRFVRQ
+793 QSVVRFVRQ
-802 GMPFDATGELFETQ
+802 GMPFDATGELYQTQ

-839 YTYGAGGYLT
+839 YTYGAGGYLM
-849 GNKEVGM
+849 GNKEIGM

-861 QVRADVTLES
+861 QVRADVTVES
-871 IKEFTAEMQK
+871 IKEFISEMDK
-881 FANDGMT
+881 FKKDGMT
-888 MDELNFMRLAV
+888 VDELNFMRLAV

-904 LKYETPSQKA
+904 LKYETPGQKA
-914 NLLGKILTYS
+914 RLLGKILTYS
-924 LDADFIDE
+924 LDDDFIDE
-932 QNEIIA
+932 QNELIE
-938 TLGRDEFNELATK
+938 TLGRDKLNSLAAK
-951 WFDPTK
+951 WFDPAQ
-957 YQIIVVG
+957 YQIVVVG
-964 DKKALT
+964 DEKELL
-970 PKLKT
+970 PKLKS
-975 LGLPVELI
+975 LGIPVEVM
-983 TLKE
+983 TVKK

>member
-1 MATNEI
+1 
-7 LAMRNFNWD
+7 
-16 RKGCTIPSV
+16 
-25 IARSK
+25 
-30 WDFIGTK
+30 
-37 MKKLLSLSIILALA
+37 MKKILSLSIVLALA
-51 GCSNSEFEAPKTSD
+51 GCSKSEFEAPKATD
-65 LPQGVTL
+65 LPKGVTL

-80 GTTVIPYQKYTL
+80 GSTVIPYQKYTL
-92 ENGLTVIL
+92 DNGLTVIL

-114 YHVGSAREDI
+114 YHVGSAREEI

-219 NRPYGLIYERMGEA
+219 NRPYGLIYEKMGEA
-233 LFPQDHPYSWQTIGY
+233 LFPQGHPYSWQTIGY

-304 DAPKQPVT
+304 NAPKQPVT
-312 LTEDRFITLE
+312 LKENRYITLE

-337 YRGEKTEASLDML
+337 YRGEETEASLDML
-350 ATLLGDGKTSLLYQD
+350 ATLLGDGKTSLLYQE

-389 VYAMTDSSDKNDLA
+389 VYAMTDSGKNNDLS
-403 TAYKEVMDVLDKFE
+403 TAYKEVMDVLEKFD
-417 KEGVSQE
+417 KEGVSKA
-424 DLAEVQG
+424 DLEEVQG

-457 YGNPDQ
+457 YGNPNQ

-481 AFNSYI
+481 AFDTYM

-501 KTQLQVKAPN
+501 KTQLEVQKPN
-511 FTTPKRDLPEYE
+511 FVTPKRDLPEYK
-523 KIDGT
+523 KIDEN
-528 SLAVRKA
+528 SLDVRRA
-535 VDDFDRSIMPL
+535 VDDFDRSIMPQ
-546 PSKAVTAKTPDIFR
+546 PSKGVTAKAPDIYR
-560 AQLAN
+560 ANLSN
-565 GIEVLGSEAI
+565 GIEVLGTEAI
-575 ETPTVQLQISIPAGN
+575 ETPTIQLQIAIPAGN
-590 RYVPRGQE
+590 RYVPKGKE

-610 GTTTSSSEALQKRLD
+610 GTTTSSSEELQKKLD
-625 KLGSG
+625 KLGSSV
-630 ISFNSGSYTTG
+630 SFNSGSYTTTI
-641 VSVSSLTKN
+641 SVASLTKN
-650 LDETLS
+650 IDQTLA
-656 IVNEMLFSP
+656 IVNEMLFEP
-665 AFKQADFERLQK
+665 AFEQADFDRLQK
-677 QAVEGLVYSH
+677 QAVEGLVYEH
-687 QKPSWLASQATREVL
+687 QRPSWLASQATREIL

-711 PDGTIASVKNL
+711 PDGSLTSVQAL
-722 TLDDVKRFYKE
+722 TLDDVKAFYKQT
-733 NYTPVGTQVVS
+733 YTPIGTQIVS
-744 VGDINKSDLISK
+744 VGDINKSDLINK
-756 LSFLSLWKGETPQLL
+756 LAFLSDWKGATPEIL
-771 APQQLPKLTQQ
+771 APQRLPTLNEQ
-782 KVYLIDKPNAP
+782 KIYLINKPNAP
-793 QSVIRFVRQ
+793 QSVVRFVRQ
-802 GMPFDATGELFETQ
+802 GMPFDATGELYQTQ

-839 YTYGAGGYLT
+839 YTYGAGGYLM
-849 GNKEVGM
+849 GNKEIGM

-861 QVRADVTLES
+861 QVRADVTVES
-871 IKEFTAEMQK
+871 IKEFISEMDK
-881 FANDGMT
+881 FKKDGMT
-888 MDELNFMRLAV
+888 VDELNFMRLAV

-904 LKYETPSQKA
+904 LKYETPGQKA
-914 NLLGKILTYS
+914 HLLGKILTYS
-924 LDADFIDE
+924 LDDDFIDE
-932 QNEIIA
+932 QNELIE
-938 TLGRDEFNELATK
+938 TLGRDKLNSLAAK
-951 WFDPTK
+951 WFDPAQ
-957 YQIIVVG
+957 YQIVVVG
-964 DKKALT
+964 DEKELL
-970 PKLKT
+970 PKLKS
-975 LGLPVELI
+975 LGIPVEVM
-983 TLKE
+983 TVKK